1 MPNTIRTAKPQV
13 DVPASRMVGRPH
25 AVEAST
31 GDSAARIRQRFFAKT
46 KLEDSPR
53 PGMETPC
60 LECVFVL
67 REQGGMSLRRI
78 ASALGVCHQTV
89 CRILSGKKW
98 KHLELAVRS

>member
-1 MPNTIRTAKPQV
+1 
-13 DVPASRMVGRPH
+13 
-25 AVEAST
+25 
-31 GDSAARIRQRFFAKT
+31 
-46 KLEDSPR
+46 
-53 PGMETPC
+53 METPC

-78 ASALGVCHQTV
+78 ASALGVCYQTV